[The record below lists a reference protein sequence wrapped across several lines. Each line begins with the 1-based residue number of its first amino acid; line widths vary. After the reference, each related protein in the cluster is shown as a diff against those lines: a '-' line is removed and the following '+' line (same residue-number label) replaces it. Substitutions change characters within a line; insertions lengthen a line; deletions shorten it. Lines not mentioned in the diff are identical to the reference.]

1 MTIIRH
7 CRTCATGPHA
17 LKLHTIIAV
26 TSTATEL
33 YRIMAQ
39 VQSTADTVESTPYRD
54 RKRHAWLLS
63 LLVPLLVGSGPLVF
77 LAVGQAWVLW
87 LPVLL
92 VYVALPVLDLLLG
105 EDLSNPPESA
115 VPQLEADRYYR
126 WITWA
131 MVPLLWLAIAFA
143 AWFVMRHALPW
154 HGVLAV
160 IVSTGVVGGFCINVG
175 HELGHK
181 RELLERVLAKL
192 VLAPTGY
199 GHFYVE
205 HNRGHHRDVATPADP
220 ASSRLG
226 ESIWR
231 FALREW
237 PGAWRRGWA
246 LEAERMVALGRPAW
260 HWSNDIVQTSLITL
274 ALWSALAVWLG
285 PGVLAFLLLTACWAN
300 FQLTSANYIEHY
312 GIARRQLPDGRFE
325 PCRPQHSWNSNHIV
339 SNWALFHLQRHSDHH
354 AHATR
359 RYQSLRT
366 FDDAPQLPTGYFG
379 MFLLAYVP
387 PLWFKVMDRRLMAA
401 VEGDV
406 ARINFDQRQRGALLQ
421 RLGSGTTRSS

>member
-1 MTIIRH
+1 
-7 CRTCATGPHA
+7 
-17 LKLHTIIAV
+17 
-26 TSTATEL
+26 
-33 YRIMAQ
+33 MAQ
-39 VQSTADTVESTPYRD
+39 VQSTADAVASTPYRD
-54 RKRHAWLLS
+54 HKRHAWLLS
-63 LLVPLLVGSGPLVF
+63 MLVPLLVGSGPVLYF
-77 LAVGQAWVLW
+77 AVGQAWVLW
-87 LPVLL
+87 LPVQL
-92 VYVALPVLDLLLG
+92 VYVALPVLDLILG
-105 EDLSNPPESA
+105 ADPSNPPESA
-115 VPQLEADRYYR
+115 VPQLEADHYYR

-131 MVPLLWLAIAFA
+131 LVPLLWLVFVFA
-143 AWFVMRHALPW
+143 SWFVMNQPLPW

-160 IVSTGVVGGFCINVG
+160 ILSTGVVGGFCINVG

-181 RELLERVLAKL
+181 REPLERALAKL
-192 VLAPTGY
+192 VLAPTSY

-237 PGAWRRGWA
+237 PGAWRRAWA
-246 LEAERMVALGRPAW
+246 LESERMASLGRAPW
-260 HWSNDIVQTSLITL
+260 HLSNDIVQTSLITL
-274 ALWSALAVWLG
+274 ALWLSLITWLG
-285 PGVLAFLLLTACWAN
+285 IGVLPFLLLASIWAN

-312 GIARRQLPDGRFE
+312 GIARRRLADGRYE

-366 FDDAPQLPTGYFG
+366 FDDLPQLPSGYFG

-387 PLWFKVMDRRLMAA
+387 ILWFRVMDRRLLALVGA
-401 VEGDV
+401 DVE
-406 ARINFDQRQRGALLQ
+406 RINFDPDRRESLMQQYDLA
-421 RLGSGTTRSS
+421 

>member
-1 MTIIRH
+1 
-7 CRTCATGPHA
+7 
-17 LKLHTIIAV
+17 
-26 TSTATEL
+26 
-33 YRIMAQ
+33 MAQ
-39 VQSTADTVESTPYRD
+39 AQSTADGVASTPYRD
-54 RKRHAWLLS
+54 RKRLAWLLS
-63 LLVPLLVGSGPLVF
+63 MLVPLLVGSGPVLYF
-77 LAVGQAWVLW
+77 AVGQAWVLW

-92 VYVALPVLDLLLG
+92 VYAALPVLDLILG
-105 EDLSNPPESA
+105 ADPSNPPESA
-115 VPQLEADRYYR
+115 VPQLEADHYYR

-131 MVPLLWLAIAFA
+131 LVPLLWLVFVFNS
-143 AWFVMRHALPW
+143 WFVMNQPLPW

-160 IVSTGVVGGFCINVG
+160 ILSTGVVGGFCINVG

-181 RELLERVLAKL
+181 REPLERALAKL

-237 PGAWRRGWA
+237 PGAWRRAWA
-246 LEAERMVALGRPAW
+246 LESERMASLGRPPW
-260 HWSNDIVQTSLITL
+260 HLSNDIVQTSLVTL
-274 ALWSALAVWLG
+274 ALWLALITWLG
-285 PGVLAFLLLTACWAN
+285 IGVLPFLLLASIWAN

-312 GIARRQLPDGRFE
+312 GIARRRLADGRYE

-359 RYQSLRT
+359 RYQSLRN
-366 FDDAPQLPTGYFG
+366 FDDLPQLPSGYFG

-387 PLWFKVMDRRLMAA
+387 ILWFRVMDRRLLALVGA
-401 VEGDV
+401 DVE
-406 ARINFDQRQRGALLQ
+406 RINFDPGRRESLMQQYDLA
-421 RLGSGTTRSS
+421 